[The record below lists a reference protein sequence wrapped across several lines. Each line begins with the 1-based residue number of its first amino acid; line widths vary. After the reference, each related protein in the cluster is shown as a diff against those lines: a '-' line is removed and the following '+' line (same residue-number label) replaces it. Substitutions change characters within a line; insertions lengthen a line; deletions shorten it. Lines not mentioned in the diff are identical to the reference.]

1 MPTNLNITIS
11 GIQESN
17 NYKGPTSTQSN
28 IIARKKAVQRRVSK
42 NVQFFGNST
51 MKGTS
56 GGNVDGQQQS
66 GANGSSS
73 SRTYFTGI
81 FPRMKYY

>member
-1 MPTNLNITIS
+1 MGTNLNITIS

-17 NYKGPTSTQSN
+17 NYKGPINSIKYYSTKESCSKTCN
-28 IIARKKAVQRRVSK
+28 KKCTI
-42 NVQFFGNST
+42 FGNST